1 MAVDNS
7 DFNSDVWFT
16 VTQLAEM
23 GLPGY
28 PRTARRWH
36 DRAKADG
43 WRSREVASQG
53 RTGYRTEYT
62 PPPAVM
68 ALIEA
73 RQRGDLPERPML
85 KACAKP
91 VSRQRDLHVK
101 TPLGVSDKLTLY
113 SLEPSGE
120 WLMLATFAISD
131 ASWLPDAIK
140 KDRQAQIRLAL
151 NLYNLLCTHLGS
163 DDAKWQWMMDS
174 EDALQHALHFA
185 YDLEQIDMKT
195 NPD

>member
-73 RQRGDLPERPML
+73 RQRGEFPAAPQSVRSKMAPI
-85 KACAKP
+85 K
-91 VSRQRDLHVK
+91 V
-101 TPLGVSDKLTLY
+101 PLEPSGKVTAHT
-113 SLEPSGE
+113 LEPSGE
-120 WLMLATFAISD
+120 WLLLASFAITD
-131 ASWLPDAIK
+131 ADWLPDTIK
-140 KDRQAQIRLAL
+140 QDRQAQIRLAL
-151 NLYNLLCTHLGS
+151 SLYQLLCVHLGS
-163 DDAKWQWMMDS
+163 DDAKWQWMMDR
-174 EDALQHALHFA
+174 EGALQHALHFA
-185 YDLEQIDMKT
+185 YDLEQMDMKT